1 MSAPLYNRAILAL
14 AVENALYP
22 PLADAPLTG
31 VQRSM
36 LCGSSVG
43 LDLALNRQ
51 GQIAQLGMSVT
62 ACALG
67 QASATL
73 FARHALGL
81 DHAAIRQARDQLLA
95 WLGGANDAPLWP
107 DFEILAGV
115 KDYPARH
122 KAIMLPF
129 DVAVTILEGAAC

>member
-22 PLADAPLTG
+22 SLEGARLTG
-31 VQRSM
+31 LQRSAV
-36 LCGSSVG
+36 CGSSVE
-43 LDLALNRQ
+43 LDLVLNCQ
-51 GQIAQLGMSVT
+51 AQIAKLGMTVT

-73 FARHALGL
+73 FARHAIGL
-81 DHAAIRQARDQLLA
+81 DHAIARHARDQLLA
-95 WLGGANDAPLWP
+95 WLGGEDDAPHWP
-107 DFEILAGV
+107 DFEILAAV

-122 KAIMLPF
+122 SAIMLPF
-129 DVAVTILEGAAC
+129 NVAVTILDGAAC